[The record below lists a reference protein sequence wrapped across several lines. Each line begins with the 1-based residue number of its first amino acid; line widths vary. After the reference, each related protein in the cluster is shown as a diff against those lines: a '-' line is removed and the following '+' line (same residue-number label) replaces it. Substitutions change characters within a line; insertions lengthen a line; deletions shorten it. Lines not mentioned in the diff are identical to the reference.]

1 MATLSLGDT
10 AKVKTLICDNLRA
23 SVETTLADLSVTNE
37 LTVGSGITMNAATKT
52 ITSNVVNATTD
63 ITVGSG
69 ITLVGSSK
77 TVTANVLTSTTTLR
91 AEKSLEITPGPGLG
105 TYITPYEF
113 TVDAAINCATLP
125 SHIEVYGY
133 SATENKFSY
142 ELQFPFSDA
151 TERVSLFISSQQIQP
166 VQGAVEDCRLVS
178 TMVSPVIGSLS
189 ANLLVECQF
198 SQVVELT
205 QRQKVSNF
213 IIYN

>member
-23 SVETTLADLSVTNE
+23 SVEATLADLSVTND
-37 LTVGSGITMNAATKT
+37 LTVGNDLAVGTE
-52 ITSNVVNATTD
+52 

-77 TVTANVLTSTTTLR
+77 TVTANVLTATTTLR
-91 AEKSLEITPGPGLG
+91 AEKSVEITPGPGLG

-113 TVDAAINCATLP
+113 TVDAAISCATLP

-166 VQGAVEDCRLVS
+166 IQGAVEDCRLVS
-178 TMVSPVIGSLS
+178 TMVSPVVGSLS